1 MAMDRKYIENEHVVD
16 RYLSGDLTV
25 REARDFEKYLL
36 DHPALLNEL
45 PIPVRLK
52 ARLSKRPHE
61 DSETGIFQTIPSSA
75 TRAAVEAA
83 DEGLDYEEERQS
95 ARSFAGGGVNR
106 GMLFA
111 LLFALIGALA
121 GVVFLAMRSND
132 LEKQLEAA
140 KRATRA
146 TQMQAPASVQAYRVQ
161 PVRAEPSQPTL
172 QLGWLAPPQLLELH
186 VDVSEG
192 KFTQFQITID
202 KVDEG
207 RLLQVRRLARDSN
220 RELRLALNSSAFGPG
235 EYKVRIDAYNWRGQT
250 QEYGWIRLGLE

>member
-1 MAMDRKYIENEHVVD
+1 MDRKYIENEHVVD

-25 REARDFEKYLL
+25 REARDFERYLL

-52 ARLSKRPHE
+52 ARLSKRPSE
-61 DSETGIFQTIPSSA
+61 ESETGIFQAIPSSA
-75 TRAAVEAA
+75 TRAAAEAA
-83 DEGLDYEEERQS
+83 EEGFDYEEEKQS
-95 ARSFAGGGVNR
+95 ARSFGSAGVNR
-106 GMLFA
+106 SIAFG

-121 GVVFLAMRSND
+121 GAVFLAMRSND
-132 LEKQLEAA
+132 LEQQLETA
-140 KRATRA
+140 KRQTRA
-146 TQMQAPASVQAYRVQ
+146 TEMQAPASVQAYRIQ
-161 PVRAEPSQPTL
+161 PVRAEPGQPTL

-186 VDVSEG
+186 FDVSEG

-207 RLLQVRRLARDSN
+207 RLMQLRRLTRDSN

-235 EYKVRIDAYNWRGQT
+235 EYLLRIDAYNWRGQT
-250 QEYGWIRLGLE
+250 QEYGWIKLGLE

>member
-1 MAMDRKYIENEHVVD
+1 MDRKYIDNEHVVE

-36 DHPALLNEL
+36 ENPALLNEL

-52 ARLSKRPHE
+52 ARLSRRPLE

-83 DEGLDYEEERQS
+83 EEEYEHEEHEQS
-95 ARSFAGGGVNR
+95 ARGFASGGVNR
-106 GMLFA
+106 GIAFGLLLA
-111 LLFALIGALA
+111 LVGALA
-121 GVVFLAMRSND
+121 GAVFLAMRSND
-132 LEKQLEAA
+132 LERQLETAQ
-140 KRATRA
+140 RQTRA
-146 TQMQAPASVQAYRVQ
+146 TQMQAPASVQAYRVE
-161 PVRAEPSQPTL
+161 PVRAEPGQPTL

-202 KVDEG
+202 KVNEG
-207 RLLQVRRLARDSN
+207 RLMQVRRLTRDSN
-220 RELRLALNSSAFGPG
+220 RELRLGLNSSAFGPG
-235 EYKVRIDAYNWRGQT
+235 EYLLRIDAYNWRGQT
-250 QEYGWIRLGLE
+250 QEYGWIKLGLQ

>member
-1 MAMDRKYIENEHVVD
+1 MDRKYIDNEHVVE

-36 DHPALLNEL
+36 EHPALLNEL

-52 ARLSKRPHE
+52 ARLSRRPLE
-61 DSETGIFQTIPSSA
+61 DSETGIFQTIPSTA

-83 DEGLDYEEERQS
+83 EEGFEHEEQEQS
-95 ARSFAGGGVNR
+95 RSFGSGGVNR
-106 GMLFA
+106 GIAFG
-111 LLFALIGALA
+111 LLLALIGALA
-121 GVVFLAMRSND
+121 VAVFLAMRSND
-132 LEKQLEAA
+132 LEQQLETA
-140 KRATRA
+140 KRETRS
-146 TQMQAPASVQAYRVQ
+146 TQMQAPASVQTYRVE

-172 QLGWLAPPQLLELH
+172 QLGWLTPPQLLELH

-202 KVDEG
+202 KVNEG
-207 RLLQVRRLARDSN
+207 RLMQVRRLTRDSN
-220 RELRLALNSSAFGPG
+220 RELRVGLNSSAFGPG
-235 EYKVRIDAYNWRGQT
+235 EYVVRIDAYNWRGQT

>member
-1 MAMDRKYIENEHVVD
+1 MDRKYIDNEHVVE

-36 DHPALLNEL
+36 ENPALLNDL

-52 ARLSKRPHE
+52 ARLSRRPLE

-75 TRAAVEAA
+75 TRAAAEAA
-83 DEGLDYEEERQS
+83 EEDYEDEEQGPS
-95 ARSFAGGGVNR
+95 ARGFGGGGVHR
-106 GMLFA
+106 GIA
-111 LLFALIGALA
+111 LGLLLALVGALA
-121 GVVFLAMRSND
+121 VAVYLAMRSND
-132 LEKQLEAA
+132 LERQLETA
-140 KRATRA
+140 KRQTRA
-146 TQMQAPASVQAYRVQ
+146 TQMQAPASVQTYRVE

-202 KVDEG
+202 KVNEG
-207 RLLQVRRLARDSN
+207 RLLQARRLTRDSN
-220 RELRLALNSSAFGPG
+220 REIRLGLNSSAFGPG
-235 EYKVRIDAYNWRGQT
+235 EYLIRIDAYNWRGQT
-250 QEYGWIRLGLE
+250 QEYGWIRVGLE

>member
-1 MAMDRKYIENEHVVD
+1 MDRKYIENEHVVD
-16 RYLSGDLTV
+16 RYLSGDLTI

-52 ARLSKRPHE
+52 ARLSRRPLE

-75 TRAAVEAA
+75 TRAVAEEADDGFD
-83 DEGLDYEEERQS
+83 DEAEKQS
-95 ARSFAGGGVNR
+95 GRGFGSGGANR
-106 GMLFA
+106 GIVFG
-111 LLFALIGALA
+111 LLFALVGALA
-121 GVVFLAMRSND
+121 GAVFLGMRAND
-132 LEKQLEAA
+132 LEQQLESA
-140 KRATRA
+140 KRQTRS

-161 PVRAEPSQPTL
+161 PVRAEPGQPTL
-172 QLGWLAPPQLLELH
+172 HLGWLAPPQLLELH

-207 RLLQVRRLARDSN
+207 RLMQVRRLTRDSN
-220 RELRLALNSSAFGPG
+220 RELRLGLNSSAFGPG
-235 EYKVRIDAYNWRGQT
+235 EYLLRIDAYNWRGQT

>member
-1 MAMDRKYIENEHVVD
+1 MDRKYIENEHVVD

-52 ARLSKRPHE
+52 ARLSRRPLE

-83 DEGLDYEEERQS
+83 DEGFDYEEEKQ
-95 ARSFAGGGVNR
+95 ATRSFGSTGTNR
-106 GMLFA
+106 GVVFG
-111 LLFALIGALA
+111 LLFAVIGALA
-121 GVVFLAMRSND
+121 GAVFLGMRAND
-132 LEKQLEAA
+132 LEQQLDSA
-140 KRATRA
+140 KRQTRA

-161 PVRAEPSQPTL
+161 PVRAEPGQPTL

-207 RLLQVRRLARDSN
+207 RLIQMRRLTRDSN

-235 EYKVRIDAYNWRGQT
+235 EYLVRIDAYNWRGQT
-250 QEYGWIRLGLE
+250 QEYGWIRLGME

>member
-1 MAMDRKYIENEHVVD
+1 MDRKYIENEHVVD

-52 ARLSKRPHE
+52 ARLSRRPME

-83 DEGLDYEEERQS
+83 DDGFDEEEERQS
-95 ARSFAGGGVNR
+95 ARGFGSSGANR
-106 GMLFA
+106 GIVFG
-111 LLFALIGALA
+111 LLFALVGALA
-121 GVVFLAMRSND
+121 GAVYLGMRAND
-132 LEKQLEAA
+132 LEQQLENT
-140 KRATRA
+140 KRQTRA
-146 TQMQAPASVQAYRVQ
+146 TQMQAPASVQTYRVQ
-161 PVRAEPSQPTL
+161 PVRAEPGQPTL

-207 RLLQVRRLARDSN
+207 RLIQVRRLTRDSN
-220 RELRLALNSSAFGPG
+220 RELRLGLNSSAFGPG
-235 EYKVRIDAYNWRGQT
+235 EYLLRIDAYNWRGQT